1 MGFNRLYIVLILAL
15 VALGGRPHP
24 GKEKIQ
30 WLTLAEA
37 QALQAKDPR
46 PILVDLYTDWCG
58 WCKVMDRKTYAHAEV
73 SKYISQRFYP
83 VKINAEARDALQWR
97 GKDFGY
103 NADARIHDFAIFL
116 TNGQLSFPHTVFLV
130 PGDPAPQAIPGYL
143 EVPDMELLLKYFG
156 EGHYGKTDF
165 AEFHKK
171 FSRSWK

>member
-1 MGFNRLYIVLILAL
+1 MGFNRVYIMLLLAL
-15 VALGGRPHP
+15 VIQAGSPIP

-30 WLTLAEA
+30 WLSLEEA
-37 QALQAKDPR
+37 QARQAKDPR

-73 SKYISQRFYP
+73 SKYISSRFYP
-83 VKINAEARDALQWR
+83 VRINAEAKEALQWR
-97 GKDFGY
+97 GKTFGY
-103 NADARIHDFAIFL
+103 NAGARIHDFAIFL

-130 PGDPAPQAIPGYL
+130 PGDPAPQAIPGYM
-143 EVPDMELLLKYFG
+143 EVPDIEVLLKYFG

-165 AEFHKK
+165 TEFYQK